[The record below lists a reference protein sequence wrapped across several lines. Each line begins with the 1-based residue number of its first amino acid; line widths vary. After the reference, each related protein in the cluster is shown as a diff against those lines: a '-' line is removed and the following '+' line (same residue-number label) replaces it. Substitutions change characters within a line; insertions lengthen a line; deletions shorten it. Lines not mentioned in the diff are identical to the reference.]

1 MTFEDAKNK
10 ALAFYEE
17 NGIIGLASAL
27 DAQDSWIFYGGKK
40 GETIYGMPGVRI
52 YKETGELS
60 KFFLP
65 NKENFAVL
73 NAATS
78 IELE

>member
-1 MTFEDAKNK
+1 MTFEEAKNK

-17 NGIIGLASAL
+17 NGIIGLSSAL

-40 GETIYGMPGVRI
+40 GEVRYGMPGVRI
-52 YKETGELS
+52 FKETGELS

-65 NKENFAVL
+65 NEENFAVL
-73 NAATS
+73 DAAEI